1 MWLRPP
7 AGCLWFEWLCRGV
20 RCPGSRCGGLDRVE
34 RGQGGCGLCG
44 VVVCG
49 LGLRSLAWVVWL
61 AGARVLRL
69 AGSQFREL
77 VVDCGAVPLHRTMG
91 AARVVRLG

>member
-7 AGCLWFEWLCRGV
+7 AGCLWFGWLCRGV
-20 RCPGSRCGGLDRVE
+20 RSPGFQCGGLDHAE
-34 RGQGGCGLCG
+34 RGQGEGSLCG

-49 LGLRSLAWVVWL
+49 LGLRSLSWVVWL

-69 AGSQFREL
+69 ADSQFREL
-77 VVDCGAVPLHRTMG
+77 VVGRGAVPLHRAKG
-91 AARVVRLG
+91 AARVVRIG